1 MKKKSQIPGAAM
13 ALYVNRLTTAIV
25 RTGAKAGDPLDPFV
39 QKRTTGNGRTEIA
52 VGTRTFFAGS
62 LEVGGPEPV
71 QVVAERRSRAED
83 KDGGQE
89 TFHPV
94 KADLTLDTA
103 VELYKQ
109 PQGRWGVRGGRAIP
123 ASAAWLAG
131 DGFDALD
138 VAPFQPGFRQIGSR
152 ECCVGEVMIRG
163 KASETSAPVLVER
176 VLGPEAADDRYR
188 LVNADL
194 GRGDAV
200 ELVDGPARS
209 DPFVTEV
216 LRRVERSW
224 GAGPGRQIAEAAAVN
239 ALQAGASVEAA
250 VALANGLLPQARRD
264 LGPATAPTYA
274 AAGAAAGAARRA
286 GLPAETAAD
295 AARTLV
301 VMAEF
306 LDDRPAAIAATYAG
320 AAAGGLPDPGT
331 HGLLTG
337 TDVPTATEWRTAVT
351 VAAHAMAGAGL
362 AAAQAQVAAQDRQ
375 ALGPEL
381 SAINAAAR
389 ELLIEKKVPAEG
401 LAAVAA
407 RAAEKRVALV
417 RTQAE
422 ALSAQVA
429 KTRDELGRV
438 EVGIAALE
446 AELAKAIPGG
456 PDEAAI
462 QTSLQYE
469 RRKQGELAAT
479 LRRQGQQA
487 QAADREFA
495 AVAGNA
501 GPGIAAAARAL
512 EAAHAAAPGRQHAAV
527 AAAKAAAAAM
537 RSADDPVRAERAAG
551 AAHLAALAGA
561 DEDGAEVAG
570 SLMAAHHDAA
580 GGALDDMGAKAAQA
594 AIIQVVI
601 DGAPAN
607 TADRRRQLL
616 AAAAATVALD
626 GAKQNPAAAAAM
638 GPAVAA
644 ADVPPAT
651 GVRPPPVFSMAD
663 PDARSGGTAA
673 PVLPAIPKHYEPVET
688 RFDPARAVAVD
699 EWKHAKIRQVTDL
712 GLVGDAGPS
721 TTTYIIEVMGP
732 KGRYWADF
740 DWSPNANQL
749 YGEIPIKPTGAA
761 GNGLAAQAKAVIAYS
776 GITSDWGSF
785 EQRAKDLKARTDAA
799 FAEVAR
805 LLISRDH
812 DGSLTQLRYHGEK
825 SGHLANLLPYVKTRM
840 EEEIRL
846 FVQGRHSQP
855 AFKENLSKMFLDLV
869 EKIEGDRSRKKAII
883 RHQVD
888 MLIRVVLTIVI
899 GGGVGGARVA
909 AGFMG
914 GG

>member
-1 MKKKSQIPGAAM
+1 MKKKSRIPGAAM

-25 RTGAKAGDPLDPFV
+25 RTSAKAGDPLDPFV

-62 LEVGGPEPV
+62 LDVGGPAPV
-71 QVVAERRSRAED
+71 EVVAERRSRGNG
-83 KDGGQE
+83 KDDGQE

-94 KADLTLDTA
+94 KTDLSLDTA

-109 PQGRWGVRGGRAIP
+109 PQGRWGVGGGRAIP

-131 DGFDALD
+131 DGFDALN

-152 ECCVGEVMIRG
+152 ECCVGKVMIRG

-176 VLGPEAADDRYR
+176 VIGPDPSADRYR

-200 ELVDGPARS
+200 ELIDGPARS
-209 DPFVTEV
+209 DPFATEV
-216 LRRVERSW
+216 LRRIGQIW

-250 VALANGLLPQARRD
+250 VALANGLPLEAKRD
-264 LGPATAPTYA
+264 LGPAAAPTYA
-274 AAGAAAGAARRA
+274 AAGAAAGAAQRA
-286 GLPAETAAD
+286 GLPVETAVD
-295 AARTLV
+295 AARNLAG
-301 VMAEF
+301 MAEY

-320 AAAGGLPDPGT
+320 AAAGGLPDPWM
-331 HGLLTG
+331 HGLLAG
-337 TDVPTATEWRTAVT
+337 TDVPTAREWRTAVT

-422 ALSAQVA
+422 DLSAQVA

-438 EVGIAALE
+438 EVRIAALE
-446 AELAKAIPGG
+446 ADLAKASPG
-456 PDEAAI
+456 PDQAAI
-462 QTSLQYE
+462 QASLEYE
-469 RRKQGELAAT
+469 RQKQGGLAAA

-487 QAADREFA
+487 QAADRELA
-495 AVAGNA
+495 AVSGDA
-501 GPGIAAAARAL
+501 GPRIAAAAKAL
-512 EAAHAAAPGRQHAAV
+512 EAAHKAAPGRQHAAV

-537 RSADDPVRAERAAG
+537 RSADDPVRAERAAE

-561 DEDGAEVAG
+561 DEDDAEVAG
-570 SLMAAHHDAA
+570 RLMTAHHDAA
-580 GGALDDMGAKAAQA
+580 GGGLDEIDAKAAQA
-594 AIIQVVI
+594 AIVQVVI
-601 DGAPAN
+601 DGVPAN
-607 TADRRRQLL
+607 VADRNRQLL
-616 AAAAATVALD
+616 AAAAATTALD
-626 GAKQNPAAAAAM
+626 RAPPSPAAAAAM
-638 GPAVAA
+638 GPAIAA
-644 ADVPPAT
+644 ADVPPPAA
-651 GVRPPPVFSMAD
+651 GIRHPPVFSMAD
-663 PDARSGGTAA
+663 PDAGSGGAA

-688 RFDPARAVAVD
+688 RFDPAKAVAVD
-699 EWKHAKIRQVTDL
+699 EWKHAKIRQITDL

-749 YGEIPIKPTGAA
+749 YGEIPIKPTGTA
-761 GNGLAAQAKAVIAYS
+761 NGLAAQAKTVIAYS

-785 EQRAKDLKARTDAA
+785 EQRTKDLKARTDAA

-805 LLISRDH
+805 LLTSRDH
-812 DGSLTQLRYHGEK
+812 DGDLTQLRYHGEK
-825 SGHLANLLPYVKTRM
+825 SGHLANLLPFVKTRM

-855 AFKENLSKMFLDLV
+855 AFKKNLSDMFEGLV
-869 EKIEGDRSRKKAII
+869 EKIEGDRSRKKAIV

-888 MLIRVVLTIVI
+888 TLIRVVLTIVI

-914 GG
+914 G